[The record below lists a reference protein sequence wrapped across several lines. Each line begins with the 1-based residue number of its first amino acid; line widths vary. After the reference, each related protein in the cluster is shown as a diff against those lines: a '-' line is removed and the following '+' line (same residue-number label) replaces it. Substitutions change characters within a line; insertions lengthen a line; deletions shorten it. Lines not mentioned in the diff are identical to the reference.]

1 MSFKVILFSGTVVG
15 QDYAMTGFSMEGPV
29 PSLLRLPVEILFLS
43 SFAGFMALIRGYL
56 NSPFTSIN
64 LIFR

>member
-1 MSFKVILFSGTVVG
+1 MILFTGTVVG

-43 SFAGFMALIRGYL
+43 SFAGFMTLIRGNL
-56 NSPFTSIN
+56 DFPLISIN
-64 LIFR
+64 LCFR